1 MKYLLDTTLLV
12 DHVLGRHGAPEVV
25 EQLFGETGDLYVCD
39 AVVAEALSRGT
50 DEEVAVM
57 ERLIRALEYVATTPS
72 AASGAGAFRR
82 SAGRS
87 SPRQL
92 GDALIAAIAVD
103 LGAVVVTRN
112 PSDFER
118 LGVAV
123 LAYGSPAIQPA

>member
-1 MKYLLDTTLLV
+1 MRYLLDTTLLV
-12 DHVLGRHGAPEVV
+12 DHVLDRHGAPEVV
-25 EQLFGETGDLYVCD
+25 ERLFGETGDLFVCD

-50 DEEVAVM
+50 DDEVAVM
-57 ERLIRALEYVATTPS
+57 ERLIRALEYVATTPD
-72 AASGAGAFRR
+72 AARAAGASRR
-82 SAGRS
+82 SASRT

-92 GDALIAAIAVD
+92 GDALLAAVAAD

-123 LAYGSPAIQPA
+123 LAYGSQTIQPA